1 VNNCAAGSLK
11 EMLILFIFLN
21 NAFKVKG
28 ALNISVLKIMYHISE
43 VRLQLNL
50 LRSILNWDDN
60 CSVKFVLK
68 V

>member
-1 VNNCAAGSLK
+1 
-11 EMLILFIFLN
+11 MLILFIFLN

-28 ALNISVLKIMYHISE
+28 ALNISVLKIMYHISD